1 MLSLEERRTALQ
13 HELEGV
19 QQQLSALHSR
29 LLGGAPVAVSP
40 PVAAALRA
48 KPAPR
53 RQYQRGVLGEKILG
67 ALTLAGQ
74 AGLRVRDLAAQIGTK
89 APNIHSWLQSTAKK
103 HPGIRKV
110 AAGLYRLTPGTAPVA
125 AAAKAKAKGG
135 KKGKGGKRGA
145 LSAGIMAALEAAGA
159 AGISVRD
166 LAEKAGSHYKNVSI
180 WFATTGKK
188 NGKVRKVGPARYK
201 LVA

>member
-1 MLSLEERRTALQ
+1 MMSLEERRTALQ

-19 QQQLSALHSR
+19 LQQLSALHSR
-29 LLGGAPVAVSP
+29 LLGSSPVAVSP
-40 PVAAALRA
+40 PAAVAARA
-48 KPAPR
+48 KSGPR
-53 RQYQRGVLGEKILG
+53 KQHQRGVLGEKILG

-74 AGLRVRDLAAQIGTK
+74 AGMRVRDLAAQIGIK

-110 AAGLYRLTPGTAPVA
+110 AAGLYRLSPDTAPVA
-125 AAAKAKAKGG
+125 AAPKANSKGGRKAKGV
-135 KKGKGGKRGA
+135 KRGA

-159 AGISVRD
+159 EGMSVKE
-166 LAEKAGSHYKNVSI
+166 LAEKADSQYKNVSI